1 MRLLNSVCTA
11 NFYCILQKKGAVCR
25 PLGRG
30 TSIEQSSGT
39 ASALKEAGELEEAQH
54 EDTVE
59 LQLDNNQ

>member
-1 MRLLNSVCTA
+1 M
-11 NFYCILQKKGAVCR
+11 
-25 PLGRG
+25 GRG

-54 EDTVE
+54 KDTVE